1 MLEQRARQGQAER
14 EALLVRH
21 NLARGLEHADHAHA
35 VKGKDALFPGQVET
49 RRDLKPDFRLPLK
62 ALFVEFARLLD
73 FLALEGLVLLLG
85 APGGLE
91 VHQGRRYV
99 FPVRALGAVEA
110 HPVSAHVVALHDL
123 IGAVLEKE
131 LDVGPSH
138 AWPGQHTTKAQ
149 RNQEQRHS
157 AAQPH
162 HAKTLRG
169 LDATAGPI
177 NSAIQCANLGRQ
189 SEAGRGGSACRG
201 GFACLVRQSM

>member
-14 EALLVRH
+14 EAFLVRH
-21 NLARGLEHADHAHA
+21 NLARGLEHADHARA
-35 VKGKDALFPGQVET
+35 VKGKDALFPGQVEA

-99 FPVRALGAVEA
+99 FPVRALDAVET
-110 HPVSAHVVALHDL
+110 HPVSAHFVALRDL
-123 IGAVLEKE
+123 IRAVLEKE

-138 AWPGQHTTKAQ
+138 AGLGQHTTKAQ
-149 RNQEQRHS
+149 RNQEERDS

-162 HAKTLRG
+162 HAENPRRIRCCRGSKRHSMLRASG
-169 LDATAGPI
+169 ASLDANGGGAGG
-177 NSAIQCANLGRQ
+177 ARVVV
-189 SEAGRGGSACRG
+189 GSPA
-201 GFACLVRQSM
+201 S

>member
-1 MLEQRARQGQAER
+1 M
-14 EALLVRH
+14 
-21 NLARGLEHADHAHA
+21 
-35 VKGKDALFPGQVET
+35 ET

-99 FPVRALGAVEA
+99 FPVRALDAVET
-110 HPVSAHVVALHDL
+110 HPVSAHFVALRDL
-123 IGAVLEKE
+123 IRAVLEKE

-138 AWPGQHTTKAQ
+138 AGLGQHTTKAQ
-149 RNQEQRHS
+149 RNQEERDS

-162 HAKTLRG
+162 HAQNPRRIRCYRG
-169 LDATAGPI
+169 
-177 NSAIQCANLGRQ
+177 
-189 SEAGRGGSACRG
+189 SERHSMRERWARALTPMEVARVGARVVVGSPA
-201 GFACLVRQSM
+201 S